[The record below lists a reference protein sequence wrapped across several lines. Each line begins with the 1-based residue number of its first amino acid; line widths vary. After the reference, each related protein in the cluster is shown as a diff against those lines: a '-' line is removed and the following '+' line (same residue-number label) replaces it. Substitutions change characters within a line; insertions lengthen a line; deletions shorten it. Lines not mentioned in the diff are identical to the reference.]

1 MNAQPDQIFLTED
14 QVDELT
20 RIRRGDTS
28 HGIKRTKYQ
37 LQTMFLR
44 TRGIAFIENARGKP
58 IIARA
63 VIEGRAS
70 PDAPRRGWTPKA
82 IGA

>member
-1 MNAQPDQIFLTED
+1 MSAQLDQLFLTEA

-20 RIRRGDTS
+20 GIRRGDTLN
-28 HGIKRTKYQ
+28 GAKRTKFQ

-63 VIEGRAS
+63 VIEGRAAF
-70 PDAPRRGWTPKA
+70 DAPRRGWAPKVM
-82 IGA
+82 GA